1 MKWNYEAKMSGVNH
15 LRPGRPPQEAAVLRE
30 ELEGGAFFGER
41 QKDSGDVHLG
51 GERR

>member
-1 MKWNYEAKMSGVNH
+1 MEWSYEAKMSGVNH
-15 LRPGRPPQEAAVLRE
+15 LRPGRPPQEASVLRE